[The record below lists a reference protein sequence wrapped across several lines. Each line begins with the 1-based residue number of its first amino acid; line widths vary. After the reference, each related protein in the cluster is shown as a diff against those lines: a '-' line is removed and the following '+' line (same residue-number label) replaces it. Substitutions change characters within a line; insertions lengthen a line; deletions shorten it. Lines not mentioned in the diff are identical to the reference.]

1 MSDNTITVVGN
12 ITKEPELKFLGS
24 GNAAVKFSIAVNKRR
39 KGKDGEYEESTSFF
53 DVQAYGTLAE
63 NLANSVTKGNRIV
76 VTGEIEQRSWDD
88 KNTGDKRSKVEVVAD
103 EIAPSLRWATAQV
116 TRNERRSDGG
126 SPRPAPAAAPAP
138 TDNQAASAGYGYD
151 EEPF

>member
-12 ITKEPELKFLGS
+12 ITREPELKFLGS
-24 GNAAVKFSIAVNKRR
+24 GNAAVKFSIAVNKRK

-63 NLANSVTKGNRIV
+63 NLANSVQKGNRVV

-88 KNTGDKRSKVEVVAD
+88 KEGNKRSTVEITASEVG
-103 EIAPSLRWATAQV
+103 PSLRWATAEI
-116 TRNERRSDGG
+116 TRNPSKGG
-126 SPRPAPAAAPAP
+126 
-138 TDNQAASAGYGYD
+138 
-151 EEPF
+151 F

>member
-88 KNTGDKRSKVEVVAD
+88 KEGNKRSTVEITAS
-103 EIAPSLRWATAQV
+103 EAGPSLRWATAEV
-116 TRNERRSDGG
+116 TRTPSK
-126 SPRPAPAAAPAP
+126 
-138 TDNQAASAGYGYD
+138 AG
-151 EEPF
+151 F

>member
-39 KGKDGEYEESTSFF
+39 KGKDGEFEESTSFF

-88 KNTGDKRSKVEVVAD
+88 KEGNKRSTVEITAS
-103 EIAPSLRWATAQV
+103 EAGPSLRWATAEI
-116 TRNERRSDGG
+116 TRTPSK
-126 SPRPAPAAAPAP
+126 
-138 TDNQAASAGYGYD
+138 AG
-151 EEPF
+151 F

>member
-12 ITKEPELKFLGS
+12 ITREPELKFLGS

-63 NLANSVTKGNRIV
+63 NLVNSVQKGNRVV

-88 KNTGDKRSKVEVVAD
+88 KEGNKRSTVEITASEVG
-103 EIAPSLRWATAQV
+103 PSLRWATAEI
-116 TRNERRSDGG
+116 TRNPSK
-126 SPRPAPAAAPAP
+126 
-138 TDNQAASAGYGYD
+138 AG
-151 EEPF
+151 F

>member
-88 KNTGDKRSKVEVVAD
+88 KEGNKRSTVESTASEVG
-103 EIAPSLRWATAQV
+103 PSLRWATAEI
-116 TRNERRSDGG
+116 TRNPSKGG
-126 SPRPAPAAAPAP
+126 
-138 TDNQAASAGYGYD
+138 
-151 EEPF
+151 F

>member
-88 KNTGDKRSKVEVVAD
+88 KEGNKRSTVEITAF
-103 EIAPSLRWATAQV
+103 EAGPSLRWATAEV
-116 TRNERRSDGG
+116 TRTPSK
-126 SPRPAPAAAPAP
+126 
-138 TDNQAASAGYGYD
+138 AG
-151 EEPF
+151 F

>member
-88 KNTGDKRSKVEVVAD
+88 KEGNKRSTVEITAS
-103 EIAPSLRWATAQV
+103 EAGPSLRWATAEI
-116 TRNERRSDGG
+116 TRTPSK
-126 SPRPAPAAAPAP
+126 
-138 TDNQAASAGYGYD
+138 AG
-151 EEPF
+151 F

>member
-39 KGKDGEYEESTSFF
+39 KGKDGEFEESTSFF

-88 KNTGDKRSKVEVVAD
+88 KEGNKRKTTEVRCRDMVLLGGGGQGGDSGGSGGFPARSAGASV
-103 EIAPSLRWATAQV
+103 P
-116 TRNERRSDGG
+116 SDGG
-126 SPRPAPAAAPAP
+126 GGSI
-138 TDNQAASAGYGYD
+138 TDD
-151 EEPF
+151 DIPF

>member
-88 KNTGDKRSKVEVVAD
+88 KEGNKRSTVEITASEVG
-103 EIAPSLRWATAQV
+103 PSLRWATAEI
-116 TRNERRSDGG
+116 TRNPSKGG
-126 SPRPAPAAAPAP
+126 
-138 TDNQAASAGYGYD
+138 
-151 EEPF
+151 F

>member
-39 KGKDGEYEESTSFF
+39 KGKDGEFEESTSFF

-88 KNTGDKRSKVEVVAD
+88 KEGNKRSTVEITAS
-103 EIAPSLRWATAQV
+103 EAGPSLRWATAEI
-116 TRNERRSDGG
+116 TRTPSK
-126 SPRPAPAAAPAP
+126 A
-138 TDNQAASAGYGYD
+138 Q
-151 EEPF
+151 F

>member
-12 ITKEPELKFLGS
+12 ITREPELKFLGS

-63 NLANSVTKGNRIV
+63 NLANSVQKGNRVV

-88 KNTGDKRSKVEVVAD
+88 KETGNKRSTVEITASEVG
-103 EIAPSLRWATAQV
+103 PSLRWATAEI
-116 TRNERRSDGG
+116 TRNPSK
-126 SPRPAPAAAPAP
+126 
-138 TDNQAASAGYGYD
+138 AG
-151 EEPF
+151 F

>member
-88 KNTGDKRSKVEVVAD
+88 KEGNKRSTVEITASEVG
-103 EIAPSLRWATAQV
+103 PSLRWATAAI
-116 TRNERRSDGG
+116 TRNPSKGG
-126 SPRPAPAAAPAP
+126 
-138 TDNQAASAGYGYD
+138 
-151 EEPF
+151 F

>member
-53 DVQAYGTLAE
+53 DVQAFGHE
-63 NLANSVTKGNRIV
+63 GQPHRGHRRNR
-76 VTGEIEQRSWDD
+76 
-88 KNTGDKRSKVEVVAD
+88 
-103 EIAPSLRWATAQV
+103 TALV
-116 TRNERRSDGG
+116 G
-126 SPRPAPAAAPAP
+126 
-138 TDNQAASAGYGYD
+138 
-151 EEPF
+151 

>member
-24 GNAAVKFSIAVNKRR
+24 GNAAVKFSIAVNKRK
-39 KGKDGEYEESTSFF
+39 KGKDGEYEDSTSFF

-76 VTGEIEQRSWDD
+76 VTGEIEQRSWED
-88 KNTGDKRSKVEVVAD
+88 KDGNKRSTVEITAS
-103 EIAPSLRWATAQV
+103 EAGPSLRWATAEV
-116 TRNERRSDGG
+116 TRTPSKGG
-126 SPRPAPAAAPAP
+126 
-138 TDNQAASAGYGYD
+138 
-151 EEPF
+151 F

>member
-39 KGKDGEYEESTSFF
+39 KGKDGEFEESTSFF

-63 NLANSVTKGNRIV
+63 NLANSVSKGNRIV

-88 KNTGDKRSKVEVVAD
+88 KEGNKRSTVEITAS
-103 EIAPSLRWATAQV
+103 EAGPSLRWATAEV
-116 TRNERRSDGG
+116 TRTPSK
-126 SPRPAPAAAPAP
+126 
-138 TDNQAASAGYGYD
+138 AG
-151 EEPF
+151 F

>member
-1 MSDNTITVVGN
+1 M
-12 ITKEPELKFLGS
+12 
-24 GNAAVKFSIAVNKRR
+24 NKRR

-88 KNTGDKRSKVEVVAD
+88 KEGNKRSTVEITASEVG
-103 EIAPSLRWATAQV
+103 PSLRWATAEI
-116 TRNERRSDGG
+116 TRNPSKGG
-126 SPRPAPAAAPAP
+126 
-138 TDNQAASAGYGYD
+138 
-151 EEPF
+151 F

>member
-12 ITKEPELKFLGS
+12 ITREPELKFLGS

-63 NLANSVTKGNRIV
+63 NLANSVQKGNRVV

-88 KNTGDKRSKVEVVAD
+88 KEGNKRSTVEITASEVG
-103 EIAPSLRWATAQV
+103 PSLRWATAEI
-116 TRNERRSDGG
+116 TRNPSK
-126 SPRPAPAAAPAP
+126 
-138 TDNQAASAGYGYD
+138 AG
-151 EEPF
+151 F

>member
-39 KGKDGEYEESTSFF
+39 KGKDGEFEESTSFF

-88 KNTGDKRSKVEVVAD
+88 KEGNKRSTVEITAS
-103 EIAPSLRWATAQV
+103 EAGPSLRWATAEV
-116 TRNERRSDGG
+116 TRTPSK
-126 SPRPAPAAAPAP
+126 
-138 TDNQAASAGYGYD
+138 AG
-151 EEPF
+151 F

>member
-1 MSDNTITVVGN
+1 
-12 ITKEPELKFLGS
+12 
-24 GNAAVKFSIAVNKRR
+24 VNKRR

-88 KNTGDKRSKVEVVAD
+88 KEGNKRSTVEITAF
-103 EIAPSLRWATAQV
+103 EAGPSLRWATAEV
-116 TRNERRSDGG
+116 TRTPSK
-126 SPRPAPAAAPAP
+126 
-138 TDNQAASAGYGYD
+138 AG
-151 EEPF
+151 F